1 MNKVVIITGG
11 SSGIGYATANHF
23 LKKGYK
29 VYEFSRSGV
38 SQNGVEHVTCD
49 VTKEEDCTNAVNYV
63 VNQSNRIDLVV
74 NNAGFGISGAIEYTE
89 THSAKRLFD
98 VNFFGVHNVT
108 KACLAHLRKTKGR
121 VINVSSV
128 GGVLYLPFQA
138 FYSASKAALN
148 ALTLALRNEL
158 KDHDISVC
166 CVMPGDV
173 STGFTK
179 AREKSKAG
187 DNGEYSG
194 RIEKSVSLMEKDEK
208 NGMKPEFIASKIYK
222 IGTKKRV
229 KPMYTLGFKYK
240 VFVVLNKLLPARFV
254 NWIVYLIYGE

>member
-23 LKKGYK
+23 LEKGYI

-38 SQNGVEHVTCD
+38 SKNGIEHVTCD
-49 VTKEEDCTNAVNYV
+49 VTNEEDCINAVNYV
-63 VNQSNRIDLVV
+63 VNKSNRIDILI

-89 THSAKRLFD
+89 TLSAKRLFD
-98 VNFFGVHNVT
+98 VNFFGIHNVT
-108 KACLAHLRKTKGR
+108 KACLTHLKKTKGR
-121 VINVSSV
+121 IINVSSV

-138 FYSASKAALN
+138 FYSASKAAVN

-158 KDHDISVC
+158 KDYEISVC
-166 CVMPGDV
+166 CVLPGDV
-173 STGFTK
+173 NTGFTN

-187 DNGEYSG
+187 DSEYSG

-208 NGMKPEFIASKIYK
+208 NGMKPEFIAKKIYK
-222 IGTKKRV
+222 IGSKKRV

-240 VFVVLNKLLPARFV
+240 VFVVLNKILPTRLV
-254 NWIVYLIYGE
+254 NWIVYLIYGK